1 MSMKKQKVLLTY
13 IESGMG
19 HIMSMSAIA
28 DGLKEKYGD
37 DLEILESY
45 IMSDDKEAGKFEKF
59 IMDCVK
65 STNKNK
71 ALGMGIFA
79 LLGILG
85 GQHFMRLVHK
95 TLFRR
100 ATDATVEAMRR
111 YNPDII
117 VSTHY
122 FITYAAIELKRKYMP
137 DLTVITYNP
146 DNNVH
151 VWWDSRTDL
160 FINNNAYATEEAVQK
175 RGFDPKTTYTVFF
188 SARKEVATANQSKE
202 YYREKYNLPKD
213 KFTIMIADGAYASA
227 KSKKICDRLL
237 SLDFP
242 LTIIILA
249 GKNQKVYRYFEE
261 KSRSVSKNITLVPVN
276 FTPLAYEYYGASDV
290 FVSKAGP
297 NATLDSLFMGTPVI
311 FDFYAQPMEK
321 ATAKLFSEKLG
332 CGISAFSTEKVVKT
346 VKELYRHPERLEA
359 LKKNIAINVN
369 REKNGIFQIADIIM
383 HEARKKSE
391 ANAETE
397 TETETAIGS
406 ETATLTAH
414 ETEVRSKAEA

>member
-1 MSMKKQKVLLTY
+1 MRKQKVLLTY

-37 DLEILESY
+37 DLELIESY
-45 IMSDDKEAGKFEKF
+45 IMSDDEQAGKFEKF
-59 IMDCVK
+59 IMNCVK
-65 STNKNK
+65 STNRSK
-71 ALGMGIFA
+71 LFGMGIFA
-79 LLGILG
+79 LLEVLG

-100 ATDATVEAMRR
+100 ATDATVRAMRR
-111 YNPDII
+111 YHPDII

-151 VWWDSRTDL
+151 TWWDNRTDL
-160 FINNNAYATEEAVQK
+160 FINNNIYATEEAIRR
-175 RGFDPKTTYTVFF
+175 RGFDKDRTHTVFF
-188 SARKEVATANQSKE
+188 SARKEVAEATGTKA
-202 YYREKYNLPKD
+202 YYREKYNLPQD
-213 KFTIMIADGAYASA
+213 RFTVMIADGAYASA
-227 KSKKICDRLL
+227 KSKKVCDSLL
-237 SLDFP
+237 SVDFP
-242 LTIIILA
+242 LTIVFLA
-249 GKNQKVYRYFEE
+249 GKNRKVFDYFDA
-261 KSRSVSKNITLVPVN
+261 KSKKTGKDITLVPVG

-290 FVSKAGP
+290 FITKAGP

-332 CGISAFSTEKVVKT
+332 CGMSVFNVRKIRSTVET
-346 VKELYRHPERLEA
+346 LYRHPEQLE
-359 LKKNIAINVN
+359 KMQRHIKENVN

-383 HEARKKSE
+383 AEADKKST
-391 ANAETE
+391 AQAEN
-397 TETETAIGS
+397 
-406 ETATLTAH
+406 
-414 ETEVRSKAEA
+414 